1 MRHWLSRHKRLIFV
15 SATLITLGL
24 TLWETNHFLQEFKK
38 EENAKMKI
46 LALAYQKL
54 IEADLN
60 DSNLLT
66 LSTNILESNH
76 TIPIII
82 IDQDS
87 TVVFYRNLPKD
98 NKDFL
103 MKKAREFAS
112 YNRTFYLD
120 IDKSKNKYQRL
131 YYGNS
136 SLLTKLTYY
145 PLVLVLIFLLFAA
158 VIYQYYHTGKISDEN
173 RLWSGLAKETAH
185 QIGTPLSSLMGWV
198 EILKLEN
205 NPDLPVE
212 EIEKDIQRLNII
224 SQRFSKIGSYP
235 KLEPQNIADITRKS
249 LQYLKDRISKLIDIE
264 LITPDELIVLLNE
277 DLYSWVIE
285 NLIKNAIDAMDG
297 KGKITIEISRKGK
310 DVFVDISDT
319 GRGIA
324 TSKFKKIFLPGYTTK
339 KRGWGL
345 GLSLAKRII
354 EQYHKGKIFVKK
366 SKQGEGTTFR
376 IELAHYSK

>member
-15 SATLITLGL
+15 SATLIALSL
-24 TLWETNHFLQEFKK
+24 TLWETNRFLQEFKK
-38 EENAKMKI
+38 EENTKMKI

-54 IEADLN
+54 IEADIN

-82 IDQDS
+82 INQDS

-98 NKDFL
+98 NKEYL
-103 MKKAREFAS
+103 MRKAREFAG
-112 YNRTFYLD
+112 YNQPFYLE
-120 IDKSKNKYQRL
+120 IDKSKQKYQRL

-158 VIYQYYHTGKISDEN
+158 VIYQYYRTGKISDEN

-185 QIGTPLSSLMGWV
+185 QIGTPLSSLIGWV
-198 EILKLEN
+198 EILKLEK

-224 SQRFSKIGSYP
+224 SQRFSKIGSNP
-235 KLEPQNIADITRKS
+235 KLESVNITETTRKT
-249 LQYLKDRISKLIDIE
+249 LQYLKGRTSKLIDIE
-264 LITPDELIVLLNE
+264 LIAPNKLTTSLNE

-297 KGKITIEISRKGK
+297 KGKITIEINKKGK
-310 DVFVDISDT
+310 LILVDISDT
-319 GRGIA
+319 GKGIPA
-324 TSKFKKIFLPGYTTK
+324 SKFKKIFLPGYTTK

-366 SKQGEGTTFR
+366 SKPGEGTTFR
-376 IELAHYSK
+376 IELKFEKN